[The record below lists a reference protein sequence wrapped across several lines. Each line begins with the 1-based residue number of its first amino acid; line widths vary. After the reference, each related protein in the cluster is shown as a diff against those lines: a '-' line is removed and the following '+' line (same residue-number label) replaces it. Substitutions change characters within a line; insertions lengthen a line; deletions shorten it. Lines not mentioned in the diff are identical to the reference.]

1 MGDTEIQARVRSE
14 LLSWTDPRPPVDV
27 GLAARLRASLHAG
40 LAKVAV
46 PDGQQLF
53 LGKTALA
60 SLVCDGRY
68 LDLGEQP
75 FRWSAP
81 MLRGTLAHKA
91 IETDW
96 RTGRSSSAEACV
108 EWAWTELA
116 QVNGS
121 MAEALNDL
129 DEMGGRV
136 LRSEAEQDVLDM
148 RAAWPV
154 MPTSV
159 EVRFEP
165 ALRLT
170 SADGRIAIQ
179 GRPDLVLGR
188 LDPDVSRM
196 LVLDFKTGMPRPDTE
211 LQEARLYALLA
222 TLRYGVAPF
231 RWGVY
236 NVPEGSWVTEDL
248 DEEALRSAVRRVVD
262 GALRAAE
269 LSFGNVGEADQSL
282 VAGPWCNWCGREPFC
297 DTARDWARQRENA

>member
-1 MGDTEIQARVRSE
+1 MGDTEVQARVRSE
-14 LLSWTDPRPPVDV
+14 LLSWDQPRPPVDP
-27 GLAARLRASLHAG
+27 GLAARLRASLQAG
-40 LAKVAV
+40 LAKVVV
-46 PDGQQLF
+46 PEGEQLF

-60 SLVCDGRY
+60 SLVCDGRF

-96 RTGRSSSAEACV
+96 RTGRESSADACV
-108 EWAWTELA
+108 QWAWSELA

-121 MAEALNDL
+121 LADALNDL
-129 DEMGGRV
+129 DEIGARV

-148 RAAWPV
+148 RAAWPQ
-154 MPTSV
+154 MPSSV
-159 EVRFEP
+159 EMRFEP
-165 ALRLT
+165 ALRVT

-188 LDPDVSRM
+188 LDADVSRM
-196 LVLDFKTGMPRPDTE
+196 LVLDFKTGTPRPDTE

-222 TLRYGVAPF
+222 TLRYGTAPF
-231 RWGVY
+231 RWGVF
-236 NVPEGSWVTEDL
+236 NVPESSWVTEDL

-262 GALRAAE
+262 GAARAAE
-269 LSFGNVGEADQSL
+269 LSFGSVAEADQSL
-282 VAGPWCNWCGREPFC
+282 VAGPWCSWCSREPFC
-297 DTARDWARQRENA
+297 DAAQERARERANA